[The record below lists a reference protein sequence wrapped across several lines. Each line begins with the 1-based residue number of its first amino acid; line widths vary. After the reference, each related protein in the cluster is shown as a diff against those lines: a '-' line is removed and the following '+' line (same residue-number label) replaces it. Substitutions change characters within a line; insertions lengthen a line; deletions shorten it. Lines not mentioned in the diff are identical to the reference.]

1 VRFHPWFGE
10 RIRLNLRDRD
20 WFGIALELITVVLGV
35 LLGLQASQWAA
46 ERQERAY
53 RTQIIAALVAT
64 LDDFRVHGREI
75 GLEMDAR
82 VTAFEQARAKGLRL
96 SPPIYREPRGE
107 RPPTRAWDAIVATG
121 AARSIEPRLFFRLAS
136 FFNRAD
142 SYGERYIRYN
152 DVSETQVMPYL
163 NTPAHFYAADG
174 TLRPESAAHIDRL
187 RDLAEATTGMAADAG
202 QLQEELKS
210 SLADS

>member
-82 VTAFEQARAKGLRL
+82 VTAFEQAPRAQL
-96 SPPIYREPRGE
+96 SRVSSSASPVSSIV
-107 RPPTRAWDAIVATG
+107 PTATG
-121 AARSIEPRLFFRLAS
+121 SVISATMMSAKPRSCLISTPPLTSMPRT
-136 FFNRAD
+136 
-142 SYGERYIRYN
+142 ERYGRNLLHTSI
-152 DVSETQVMPYL
+152 VSAILLKQLREWPQ
-163 NTPAHFYAADG
+163 TPVSC
-174 TLRPESAAHIDRL
+174 RRS
-187 RDLAEATTGMAADAG
+187 
-202 QLQEELKS
+202 
-210 SLADS
+210 